1 MIVWSKGLGK
11 QRLPIELKDSEL
23 SRAPEHLMLKGI
35 IEPVF
40 WEYSIKL
47 SPQDLVA
54 FLKLL
59 THRETITYLAEHKG
73 ILMPFLLRLISI
85 LPGLIC
91 KVVFEKTVGRFR
103 RQEAV

>member
-23 SRAPEHLMLKGI
+23 SREPDYLMLKGI

-40 WEYSIKL
+40 WNYSIKL
-47 SPQDLVA
+47 SPQDLAA
-54 FLKLL
+54 FLTLL
-59 THRETITYLAEHKG
+59 SHRETITYLAEHKG
-73 ILMPFLLRLISI
+73 ILMPFLFRLIGM

-91 KVVFEKTVGRFR
+91 KVLFEKTIGRFR
-103 RQEAV
+103 RKEAV